1 MNLGENIYRLRTEK
15 NMSQGD
21 LADALEVSR
30 QSVSKW
36 ENNSAV
42 PELDK
47 LKKMSQLFGVTLDEL
62 VNGEKNSDTPSAQ
75 SPTVVYVEKRS
86 HMPRTR
92 WLGIILLGIGLIFF
106 IAFTILGYFT
116 NFILLGALIGFP
128 FIFNGVICLLAEK
141 HTLFALCWGN
151 YIMMFI
157 FSFCVTINTSSDQIS
172 PTIIVSFIL
181 LTAIIVWSLI
191 KLHRGHFNTGRI
203 GKSLWTIILTIV
215 LLFHL
220 WLVLDNILGR
230 VTYGNSGFDEEIYSY
245 ISAEKESYAHSEDY
259 PME

>member
-47 LKKMSQLFGVTLDEL
+47 LKKMSHLFGVTLDEL
-62 VNGEKNSDTPSAQ
+62 VNGQQNAETPPPQ
-75 SPTVVYVEKRS
+75 SPTVLYVEKKT
-86 HMPRTR
+86 HMPRKR
-92 WLGIILLGIGLIFF
+92 ILGIILLGIGLIFF

-116 NFILLGALIGFP
+116 DFILLGAMIGFP
-128 FIFNGVICLLAEK
+128 FIFNGIICLLVEK
-141 HTLFALCWGN
+141 HTVFALCWGN
-151 YIMMFI
+151 YILLFL
-157 FSFCVTINTSSDQIS
+157 FNFLVTIRSASDAID
-172 PTIIVSFIL
+172 PTVIVSFIL
-181 LTAIIVWSLI
+181 LAALI
-191 KLHRGHFNTGRI
+191 AWTLYKLYREHFKAGRT

-215 LLFHL
+215 FLFHL
-220 WLVLDNILGR
+220 WLLLDSIFGR
-230 VTYGNSGFDEEIYSY
+230 VTYSNSAFDEDIGSY
-245 ISAEKESYAHSEDY
+245 ISAEKESHAAFKDH

>member
-47 LKKMSQLFGVTLDEL
+47 LKRMSQLFGVTLDEL
-62 VNGEKNSDTPSAQ
+62 VNGEQKSEPSPAQ
-75 SPTVVYVEKRS
+75 SPAVVYVEKRS

-106 IAFTILGYFT
+106 IAFTILGFYT
-116 NFILLGALIGFP
+116 DFILLGALIGFP
-128 FIFNGVICLLAEK
+128 FIFDGIICLLAEK
-141 HTLFALCWGN
+141 HAIFSLCWGN
-151 YIMMFI
+151 YILLFLFTFFVFI
-157 FSFCVTINTSSDQIS
+157 NSVSGTTT
-172 PTIIVSFIL
+172 PTMIVSFIL
-181 LTAIIVWSLI
+181 LTILIAWSLY
-191 KLHRGHFNTGRI
+191 KLHKGHFHVGRI
-203 GKSLWTIILTIV
+203 SKILWTTILT
-215 LLFHL
+215 LLLVAHL
-220 WLVLDNILGR
+220 LLVLAPRNGGR
-230 VTYGNSGFDEEIYSY
+230 VVTDEYMDEGYIY
-245 ISAEKESYAHSEDY
+245 IE
-259 PME
+259 